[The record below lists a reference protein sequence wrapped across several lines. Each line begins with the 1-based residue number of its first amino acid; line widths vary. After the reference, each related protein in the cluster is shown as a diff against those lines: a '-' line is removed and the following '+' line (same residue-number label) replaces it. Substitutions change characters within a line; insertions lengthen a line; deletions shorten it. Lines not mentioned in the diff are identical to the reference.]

1 MLSSHN
7 VQWPQMLASAGINT
21 SSPKSRSRSSTTE
34 GKCFS
39 VLSASL
45 RQPYP
50 VKHLPSMTKLCL
62 CRYIHL
68 REVMTDDELRETIDP
83 VRDLPY
89 CFKLPHSQLKLSD
102 PPARA

>member
-1 MLSSHN
+1 ME
-7 VQWPQMLASAGINT
+7 GIAV
-21 SSPKSRSRSSTTE
+21 P
-34 GKCFS
+34 
-39 VLSASL
+39 AI
-45 RQPYP
+45 
-50 VKHLPSMTKLCL
+50 PSQAFPNMTWLCL

-68 REVMTDDELRETIDP
+68 REVMTDEELRVTIDP